1 MVARISHSGDIQ
13 KVLNYNEQKVSNN
26 EALLLDAS
34 GFLKDASKLT
44 FYDKIEQ
51 FNRHISLNE
60 KVRINTM
67 HVSLNFDPS
76 EKLSNDEMVDIATQY
91 MDRIGFGYQPFLIYR
106 HEDSGH
112 PHLHIVTTNIKSDGS
127 RISTHNL
134 GRNESERARK
144 ELEQEYGLIK
154 AGGQKIVDENSALNK
169 VNATRVQYGK
179 APTKRAIANVL
190 LPVLAQY
197 KYTSLAELNALLGL
211 YNVAADRGSEESRV
225 FKNRGL
231 LYRVIDEK
239 GKKLGVPIKAS
250 DIWFKPT
257 LNYLEKRFAE
267 NIPVRHPQRQ
277 RLKTAIDWALHNRK
291 LSMDDLKEALRKE
304 QVDLVV
310 RQNKEGVVY
319 GLTYIDHKTK
329 CVFNGSDL
337 GKEYSANAMMG
348 RLVNPPG
355 EANVKSVSAEIK
367 SVGNAD
373 KQDLSQNIQK
383 DTGTRTPVA
392 NTGGTNMLKD
402 LFDPTG
408 DGTAYVPWQL
418 RKGKKKKKRKGR
430 SQ

>member
-13 KVLNYNEQKVSNN
+13 KVLNYNEQKVGGN

-44 FYDKIEQ
+44 FHDKLGQ

-134 GRNESERARK
+134 GRNESEKARK
-144 ELEQEYGLIK
+144 ELEEEYGLVK
-154 AGGQKIVDENSALNK
+154 AGGQKMVDENALNK
-169 VNATRVQYGK
+169 LNATRVQYGK

-190 LPVLAQY
+190 LPVLTQY

-231 LYRVIDEK
+231 LYRVIDGK

-277 RLKTAIDWALHNRK
+277 RLMTAIDWTLHDRK
-291 LSMDDLKEALRKE
+291 LTMADLKDALKKE
-304 QVDLVV
+304 QVDLIV

-337 GKEYSANAMMG
+337 GKEYSANAMIG

-367 SVGNAD
+367 SAENLD
-373 KQDLSQNIQK
+373 KQ
-383 DTGTRTPVA
+383 GTAQIIHQVTDIKSPQA
-392 NTGGTNMLKD
+392 NAEGANMLKD
-402 LFDPTG
+402 LFDPTS
-408 DGTAYVPWQL
+408 DGAAYVPWQL

-430 SQ
+430 SL